1 MSLNRLS
8 NQSELSTISWPECLI
23 FLYLEQTVRT
33 VAGEKL
39 LKDGEQDDAGDADT
53 GHDDHAVRGGLG
65 ILLRCKKSSALE
77 HY

>member
-1 MSLNRLS
+1 M
-8 NQSELSTISWPECLI
+8 I

-65 ILLRCKKSSALE
+65 ILPRCKKSSALE
-77 HY
+77 HNWKQELGRLGIREVMKTNLNS